1 MDGWV
6 HAGQLLNGASRRT
19 TNIEVSSVGVG
30 IGPFKRTMYPWSS
43 ISDVTIDGPSSKT
56 SRVTATRLVTLGVFA
71 LAAKKST
78 SETVAIITLTSGQII
93 TVMFT
98 KKSEPEVRAIFTPH
112 LGRISKLAE
121 PAATVNFSPISS
133 ESRIKQLKDLSEL
146 LEKGLINNQEFL
158 DLKSEILNDSAMP
171 NEPAVIDSVMPMETT
186 HTEDTAEYSPVY
198 DARNYQKGLQY
209 IKDMLLPGERL
220 VGEIEGLYVINPTR
234 HRFGCIVVTNQHLH
248 FRGGKLVASFEKQIT
263 ESFNLS
269 SIQAP
274 FFTANGGLIPGSEHF
289 GDSARIAFS
298 YNQKIEVFWLL
309 RQAPRQHDENVK
321 FNASF
326 ISAHQQAHIRD
337 DVGGHTNES

>member
-78 SETVAIITLTSGQII
+78 SETLAIITLTSGQII

-171 NEPAVIDSVMPMETT
+171 NEPAVIDSVVPMETT
-186 HTEDTAEYSPVY
+186 HTEDTAEYSPVV
-198 DARNYQKGLQY
+198 DAKNYQKGLQF

-220 VGEIEGLYVINPTR
+220 VGEIEGMIYISPSRL
-234 HRFGCIVVTNQHLH
+234 RFGCIVVTNQHLH

-269 SIQAP
+269 AITAP
-274 FFTANGGLIPGSEHF
+274 VFIKNAGLIPGCEMY
-289 GDSARIAFS
+289 GEAAQFS
-298 YNQKIEVFWLL
+298 FNYNERYILFWLL
-309 RQAPRQHDENVK
+309 RQATRQHDENIK

-326 ISAHQQAHIRD
+326 ISAHQLAHTRD
-337 DVGGHTNES
+337 DAGGHTNES

>member
-78 SETVAIITLTSGQII
+78 SETLVILTLTSGQMI

-121 PAATVNFSPISS
+121 PAATVNLSPISS

-171 NEPAVIDSVMPMETT
+171 NEPAVIDSVVPIETT
-186 HTEDTAEYSPVY
+186 QTEDTAEYSPVV
-198 DARNYQKGLQY
+198 DKKNYPLSLRY

-220 VGEIEGLYVINPTR
+220 VGEIEGRYVVNPTR
-234 HRFGCIVVTNQHLH
+234 HRFGCFVVTDRRLH
-248 FRGGKLVASFEKQIT
+248 FHDHKQL
-263 ESFNLS
+263 LS
-269 SIQAP
+269 KRFYKTFDLSAIQAP
-274 FFTANGGLIPGSEHF
+274 FFTANYGLIPGSEFF
-289 GDSARIAFS
+289 GDSARLAFS
-298 YNQKIEVFWLL
+298 YDQKIEEFWLY
-309 RQAPRQHDENVK
+309 RQLPRQHDENIK

-326 ISAHQQAHIRD
+326 ISAHQLAHTRD
-337 DVGGHTNES
+337 DAGGHTNES